1 MTNWCRNMCTRR
13 SRPVPHSTV
22 RWLRYFSRDKYVQ
35 GGLQQQMLTLRAR
48 APHPNVHLAQVKM
61 GKSISK
67 RRANISWATSQI
79 RSGWTDSSL
88 GYLLYMQD
96 LCFWDQLF
104 PEGTATLKRS
114 IRRIKEIYSLERNSL
129 WNHHRSHWFSSS
141 GAQALV
147 ASGYLSWMSAQ
158 LAPIPISVLRVCW
171 NRAKQT
177 HPTTCRKQVFLTA
190 MPLSEWGSVVYKW
203 LRERCKATS
212 WPSSCL

>member
-79 RSGWTDSSL
+79 RSGWTDSSP

-114 IRRIKEIYSLERNSL
+114 IWRIKEIYSLERNSL

-141 GAQALV
+141 WSTSACGIGIFILDVSTASSNTHFSFKGVLEQSKTNTPNNLQKTSLSDCHATEWVRQCCIQMAQGEV
-147 ASGYLSWMSAQ
+147 
-158 LAPIPISVLRVCW
+158 
-171 NRAKQT
+171 
-177 HPTTCRKQVFLTA
+177 
-190 MPLSEWGSVVYKW
+190 
-203 LRERCKATS
+203 
-212 WPSSCL
+212 

>member
-35 GGLQQQMLTLRAR
+35 GELQQQMLTLRAR

-79 RSGWTDSSL
+79 RSGWTDSSP

-141 GAQALV
+141 WSTSACGIGIFILDVSTASSNTHFSFKGVLEQSKTNTPNNLQKTSLSACCATEWVRQCCIQMAQGEV
-147 ASGYLSWMSAQ
+147 
-158 LAPIPISVLRVCW
+158 
-171 NRAKQT
+171 
-177 HPTTCRKQVFLTA
+177 
-190 MPLSEWGSVVYKW
+190 
-203 LRERCKATS
+203 
-212 WPSSCL
+212 